1 MTQYIDNGQGR
12 HRLGLAT
19 CAALLV
25 MGAPLGAM
33 AQQPGQKAFGAAEQA
48 ANALVTA
55 AEHNDERALLDLLG
69 QDAKRIIYSGDE
81 TEDAN
86 GRADFVRAYREM
98 HRLVTEPDGLTT
110 LYVGANNWPIPIPLA
125 HKGHD
130 WYFDS
135 AAGEREI
142 LYRRVGRN
150 ELSAIHICQAL
161 VAAEKEY
168 RHDRPDTYAPK
179 ILSDPGQR
187 NGLYWKVAAGEPQSP
202 IGPLVASA
210 EAEGYAAPAAHAR
223 TPYRGYH
230 FHILAQ
236 QGSHAAGG
244 AHSYIEDGKMTEGF
258 AFVAYPAQ
266 YRSSGVMTFIV
277 GADGVVYQKDLGPQT
292 AHLTAALKRYDPDA
306 SWHVAEETQTARTGK

>member
-12 HRLGLAT
+12 QRRGLAT

-33 AQQPGQKAFGAAEQA
+33 AQQPGQKVFGAAEQA

-55 AEHNDERALLDLLG
+55 AQHNDEQALLDLLG
-69 QDAKRIIYSGDE
+69 QDAKRVIHSGDE

-86 GRADFVRAYREM
+86 SRADFVQAYREM

-110 LYVGANNWPIPIPLA
+110 LYVGAKNWPTPIPLA

-142 LYRRVGRN
+142 LNRRVGRN
-150 ELSAIHICQAL
+150 ELSAIRICQAL

-168 RHDRPDTYAPK
+168 RHDRPDTYAPQ
-179 ILSDPGQR
+179 ILSDPGQH
-187 NGLYWKVAAGEPQSP
+187 NGLYWKVAAGEPLSP
-202 IGPLVASA
+202 IGPLVGSA
-210 EAEGYAAPAAHAR
+210 EAEGYKVPAAHAR

-230 FHILAQ
+230 FHILKE

-244 AHSYIEDGKMTEGF
+244 AHSYIENGKMTGGF

-277 GADGVVYQKDLGPQT
+277 GVDGVVYQKDLGPQT
-292 AHLTAALKRYDPDA
+292 VQLAAALNQYDPDA
-306 SWHVAEETQTARTGK
+306 NWHVAEETQTARVGK